1 MIDIGLRDIDTSW
14 QFAPLVLCASTIVSL
29 LFLQAWLRLRR
40 RGRRDLAG
48 WDRPLLF
55 FCGMTLGVLALIS
68 PLDTIGERYLVSAH
82 MLQHMLIAD
91 SAPALV
97 LLAIRGPLVFF
108 LLPPL
113 LLRPLARIG
122 PLRAALGGLLHPGVA
137 FAAWALAFGLWH
149 IPIAYDFA
157 VAHTPAHDLEHLSFV
172 LAGTLVWAQMID
184 PARRAALRRP
194 ERVGFAVALF
204 AGGQALAYVLLFSFG
219 PLYPTY
225 ADQPERLFGI
235 GALADQRLA
244 GAIMMVAQTVSLG
257 LFAWFLFGRGLRR
270 QRAGEGSA
278 APQTT

>member
-1 MIDIGLRDIDTSW
+1 MIDVGLTDIDTSW
-14 QFAPLVLCASTIVSL
+14 QAAPLVLCGSAILSL

-40 RGRRDLAG
+40 RGRADLAG

-55 FCGMTLGVLALIS
+55 FTGMTLGTMALVS

-97 LLAIRGPLVFF
+97 LLAVRGPLLFF

-122 PLRAALGGLLHPGVA
+122 PLRTALGGLLHPAVA

-149 IPIAYDFA
+149 VPVAYDFA
-157 VAHTPAHDLEHLSFV
+157 IAHTTAHDLEHLSFI

-194 ERVGFAVALF
+194 ERIGFAVALF
-204 AGGQALAYVLLFSFG
+204 AGGQALAYVLLFSFS
-219 PLYPTY
+219 PLYPAY

-244 GAIMMVAQTVSLG
+244 GGIMMVAQTVSLG
-257 LFAWFLFGRGLRR
+257 LFAWFLFGRALRKR
-270 QRAGEGSA
+270 VALEG
-278 APQTT
+278 TTGARTS